1 MIPSTDRL
9 AKRVSGEGITALSLA
24 LLAGALAC
32 GRPEGPPIRVV
43 IPDGSSMRVAAESL
57 AAAQLVSS
65 ATGFRIYGR
74 IAGNDRS
81 LKPGTYLMKRGTPW
95 PEIMKALIGGRGL
108 VRSVTIP
115 EGLALAQIAELVG
128 KALSVPPD
136 SVLAAA
142 KDTALRRRLDVPTPT
157 LEGYLF
163 PDTYAFPE
171 GTVPAHAVSEMVRR
185 FEREWDPKWNAR
197 LAQLAMNRH
206 DIVTLAS
213 IIEEEAKLPQ
223 ERAIISAVYHN
234 RLKIGMPL
242 QADPTVQYARGVHE
256 ERVTFKHLEIDS
268 PYNTYKYPELPPG
281 PISSPGGESLRAAL
295 FPANVDYLYFVA
307 YPDGHHEFRRTLDEH
322 NSVRAKLRTDSN
334 QRRPATAPAAA
345 STASPASAPRRP

>member
-1 MIPSTDRL
+1 
-9 AKRVSGEGITALSLA
+9 
-24 LLAGALAC
+24 
-32 GRPEGPPIRVV
+32 
-43 IPDGSSMRVAAESL
+43 MRVAAESL
-57 AAAQLVSS
+57 AAARLISSS
-65 ATGFRIYGR
+65 AGFRLYGR

-95 PEIMKALIGGRGL
+95 PEIMRALVGGRGL

-115 EGLALAQIAELVG
+115 EGLALAQIAQIVG
-128 KALSVPPD
+128 KALEVPPD

-142 KDTALRRRLDVPTPT
+142 RDTAVLRRLDVPTPT

-171 GTVPAHAVSEMVRR
+171 GTPAARAVDEMVRR
-185 FEREWDPKWNAR
+185 FEREWDPEWNQR

-242 QADPTVQYARGVHE
+242 QADPTVQYARGVHAD
-256 ERVTFKHLEIDS
+256 RVMYKDLEIDS
-268 PYNTYKYPELPPG
+268 PYNTYKYPGLPPG
-281 PISSPGGESLRAAL
+281 PISSPGGESIRAAL
-295 FPANVDYLYFVA
+295 NPANVDYLYFVA

-322 NSVRAKLRTDSN
+322 NAVRARLRTDTN
-334 QRRPATAPAAA
+334 QRRAVPAPAGASGSPPKATA
-345 STASPASAPRRP
+345 APRKP